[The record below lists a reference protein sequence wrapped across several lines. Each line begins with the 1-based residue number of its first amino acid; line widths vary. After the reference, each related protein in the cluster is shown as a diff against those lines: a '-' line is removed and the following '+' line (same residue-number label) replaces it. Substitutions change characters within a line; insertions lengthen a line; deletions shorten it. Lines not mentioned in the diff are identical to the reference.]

1 MHGPT
6 TSDVSHPTVS
16 SSDIFSPSVQ
26 DLVSARDACRRFFPL
41 EIVFRILDLADYW
54 VRTTSARAHW
64 HRVCTFNSHG
74 YDAALCS
81 LVTAPVLGRAR
92 QGSETDDIRLKVMR
106 VKFTTISHDPG
117 VNWNVRG
124 AYPEINASW
133 FEAAILRP
141 SLMPGGTVPVATP
154 APYEWL
160 TGAADS
166 PTTPPCQW
174 LTRAIASP
182 IPMLAID
189 GYSPSIEVR
198 DASGSS
204 RWTVQRNHTVTW
216 GADNAATLGAGDGEG
231 FLEKLEPGD
240 RIAVIARALHPGRC
254 NHVRRVEVSVYYS
267 LA

>member
-6 TSDVSHPTVS
+6 TSDVSHSTAS

-41 EIVFRILDLADYW
+41 EIVFKILDLADYW

-64 HRVCTFNSHG
+64 HRVF
-74 YDAALCS
+74 
-81 LVTAPVLGRAR
+81 TAPVLGRAR

-106 VKFTTISHDPG
+106 VKFTTVSHDPG
-117 VNWNVRG
+117 VNWIVRG

-141 SLMPGGTVPVATP
+141 SLMPGGTAPVATP

-204 RWTVQRNHTVTW
+204 RWTVQRNVCVSNVYQQHTVTW
-216 GADNAATLGAGDGEG
+216 GADNATTLGAGDGEG

-240 RIAVIARALHPGRC
+240 RIAVITRALHPGRC
-254 NHVRRVEVSVYYS
+254 NHVRHVEVSVYYS